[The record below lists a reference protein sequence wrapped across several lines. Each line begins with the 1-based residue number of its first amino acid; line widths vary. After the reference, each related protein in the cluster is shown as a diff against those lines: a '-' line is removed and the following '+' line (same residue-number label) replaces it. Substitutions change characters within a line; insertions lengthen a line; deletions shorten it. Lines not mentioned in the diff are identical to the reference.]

1 MSTRKKNLIVFD
13 IDGTLTDTVEIHQN
27 AFRTSLQHIGVKNF
41 NDSFGTYKHHTDSF
55 IAKEIFELSVNKPF
69 EQLIL
74 DTFEEHLYTQINQ
87 NKIREI
93 NGAKQLI
100 KYIETNTDFGICY
113 ATGSL
118 LKPAKLKL
126 EKTGILFDPTQLV
139 ASNKINEREAIIKK
153 AINNSLSFY
162 NVEKFDRIISFGDGI
177 WDLKAAE
184 NLSIEF
190 VGIGDKHHEILTLN
204 GMKKHY
210 TDFSTLKW
218 TEL

>member
-1 MSTRKKNLIVFD
+1 M
-13 IDGTLTDTVEIHQN
+13 EIHQN
-27 AFRTSLQHIGVKNF
+27 TFRTSLQYIGVKNF

-93 NGAKQLI
+93 NGARQLI
-100 KYIETNTDFGICY
+100 KHIETNTDFGICY

-126 EKTGILFDPTQLV
+126 EKTGILFAPIQLV
-139 ASNKINEREAIIKK
+139 ASNKINAREAIIKK

-210 TDFSTLKW
+210 TDFSILKW